1 MDLLFNSDIGN
12 LLIKANGGRDRRPNF
27 VIFVIWTALI
37 VGGWVVVAWSRKS
50 CLGPAEIS
58 SFVFLIYSKMEDA
71 G

>member
-50 CLGPAEIS
+50 CLGLAEIS
-58 SFVFLIYSKMEDA
+58 SFVFLI
-71 G
+71 